1 MPALSD
7 PFSPSQLPQSLLPP
21 AEALRQSPLIAD
33 LLALSGFRTLMARD
47 GTPVNIARMMFDRP
61 YAYERI
67 AVAHGSADAA
77 LQRAALQLFGLY
89 LATDPD
95 MH

>member
-1 MPALSD
+1 
-7 PFSPSQLPQSLLPP
+7 
-21 AEALRQSPLIAD
+21 
-33 LLALSGFRTLMARD
+33 MARE

-67 AVAHGSADAA
+67 AVAHGSADAT
-77 LQRAALQLFGLY
+77 LQRAALQLFGHY